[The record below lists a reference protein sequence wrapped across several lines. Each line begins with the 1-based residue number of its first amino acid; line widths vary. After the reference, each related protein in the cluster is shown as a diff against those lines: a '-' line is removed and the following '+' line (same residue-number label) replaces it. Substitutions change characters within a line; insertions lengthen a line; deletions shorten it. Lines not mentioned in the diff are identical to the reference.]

1 MSTPLTGYRYKAS
14 TSTSRKDRP
23 ATTRIVVRGH
33 PGYWTPRSPFNFN
46 VSRGP
51 LGIRLISMNLLKR
64 NLAEQTLQPRSE
76 DELHI
81 AFEQM
86 IEPLRAA
93 FEQLPLQEY
102 RRLRDAE
109 PLQACMALLQRAA
122 GAGDQPQLARNLRAF
137 EAREALTREAGGMIA
152 PSQLAQ
158 KLGKSRQTLKD
169 WGDAHKILWVDNNGT
184 RTYPLCQFDA
194 HGQVLPG
201 LDRFLQTLASIGIT
215 GWMALETLHGVDPKF
230 AATPLTL
237 LQQGRI
243 DDALTCARALGD
255 AGAA

>member
-14 TSTSRKDRP
+14 SSTSRKDRP
-23 ATTRIVVRGH
+23 TTTRIVMRGH
-33 PGYWTPRSPFNFN
+33 PGYWTPRTPFNA
-46 VSRGP
+46 SRGP
-51 LGIRLISMNLLKR
+51 LGIRLISIGQLRR
-64 NLAEQTLQPRSE
+64 NLAEETLQPRSE
-76 DELHI
+76 DDLRV

-93 FEQLPLQEY
+93 FEQLPVQEY
-102 RRLRDAE
+102 RLLRKAD
-109 PLQACMALLQRAA
+109 PLEACMALLQRAA
-122 GAGDQPQLARNLRAF
+122 KAGDQPRLARNLRAF
-137 EAREALTREAGGMIA
+137 EAREALTREAGGMIT

-194 HGQVLPG
+194 HGQLLPG
-201 LDRFLQTLASIGIT
+201 LDRFLQTLARIGIT
-215 GWMALETLHGVDPKF
+215 GWMALETLLGVDPKY
-230 AATPLTL
+230 AASPLTL

-243 DDALTCARALGD
+243 DDALTCARSLGD